1 MQGLVDG
8 QVDCRVSTT
17 GSESAPKEP
26 CPRAIS
32 TFTRRACSALDGGRS
47 ARAELE
53 IFPKWKTDASP

>member
-8 QVDCRVSTT
+8 QVDCRVPT
-17 GSESAPKEP
+17 SESAPKEP

-32 TFTRRACSALDGGRS
+32 TLGTRRACSALDRGRS